1 MKKLLLMLCMVVGIG
16 MYSMAKPTTWES
28 KPTNAA
34 GYDSALEGSSSTT
47 TNIPT
52 GWWIDKTAN
61 TKWDL
66 TAKYASGGYYS
77 RGTNGLTFGSGNAAI
92 QTVTLETSA
101 FPGTITNVTINGVST
116 NVSSSKKGNVT
127 ATVTVG
133 TETFTATTSSNNT
146 ATAKDFVFTGSASG
160 KITIVLTQA
169 GDAGRQLNFKGLAV
183 TYDTDGGDNPP
194 VTTTVTPPTIT
205 ISGEKQGNDYLVGA
219 TATISAE
226 TEMIQYTL
234 DGTTPTTENGEL
246 YTEPIV
252 LDKAQKYTIKAI
264 ALDDDFNA
272 SEVKALEVNIVEKIV
287 TPPAGDTGTV
297 VFIADGYTYTGTAD
311 IKVTFSGTQT
321 SGKTIADQTWTATGV
336 CALDFTATSQS
347 TSYTDGSVCRWYSGD
362 GITITPQT
370 GIKITGLKMV
380 SGTSNAVCS
389 NGTPKLNSINSTAW
403 VADGNTVAT
412 WAGTAVS
419 EAFTFTNTAQIRFQY
434 LEVTY
439 EKVQTGPV
447 VDKPI
452 ITITGEKSG
461 EDYLIGAT
469 ASISAPKASYIFYT
483 TDGSDPKAE
492 GNTAVKEV
500 EATSVDLGKLA
511 LGETTIK
518 AYIWDAEANAS
529 AVETVIV
536 NVVKKPAGIF
546 WSSDQCKIYIGE
558 EPYTF
563 PTLTNPNDLKISY
576 SIPAADAAIATIDK
590 ATGEIT
596 IVGEGSTTVRATY
609 TSTDDSEFAGSWVQ
623 YTLTVAKRPAGDSMH
638 ATSYMFDFTAE
649 EDFRGLGSYGMKF
662 FSQTYTGSDYET
674 DMENPVTKIIRKGV
688 TLDFVLP
695 DNYTSKM
702 PTYRLYQGTAK
713 KGDALRVYNAKLQFS
728 VPAPGR
734 IKSIVFH
741 KGGEN
746 RWTLT
751 EVSAGEMPTTWA
763 DDGTATWTAPEN
775 ESISSVWFNFNGDR
789 HTRFTGITVE
799 YDLSKPAMPYV
810 VSETATEILVECDDW
825 CELHYTKKP
834 ESAAKAP
841 SRVQLA
847 DGTIEDTDEW
857 YNHGNYQI
865 TIDKTNELHKD
876 RGYSFIANH
885 AETGLKSD
893 ALNLYIGSEGTLT
906 GVEGIS
912 TEADADA
919 PVEFYDLQG
928 RKVANPQGGI
938 FIRRQGSKVTKVAM

>member
-1 MKKLLLMLCMVVGIG
+1 MLVVVGISS
-16 MYSMAKPTTWES
+16 YAAETTWKS
-28 KPTNAA
+28 QPTNAA

-47 TNIPT
+47 TKIPT

-66 TAKYASGGYYS
+66 MAKYASGGYYS

-101 FPGTITNVTINGVST
+101 FSGTITNVTINGVST
-116 NVSSSKKGNVT
+116 NVSSSKTGNVT

-133 TETFTATTSSNNT
+133 TKTFTATTSSNNT
-146 ATAKDFVFTGSASG
+146 EKATDFVFTGSASG
-160 KITIVLTQA
+160 KITIVLTQD

-183 TYDTDGGDNPP
+183 TYDPDGGENPP

-205 ISGEKQGNDYLVGA
+205 INGEKQGEDYLVGA

-234 DGTTPTTENGEL
+234 DGTTPTAEKGEL

-252 LDKAQKYTIKAI
+252 LEKAQKYTIKAI
-264 ALDDDFNA
+264 ALDNDFNA
-272 SEVKALEVNIVEKIV
+272 SEVKTLEVNVVEKTV
-287 TPPAGDTGTV
+287 TPPAGDSGTV
-297 VFIADGYTYTGTAD
+297 VYYADGFTLTNKYD
-311 IKVTFSGTQT
+311 IEVKLSGRDLT
-321 SGKTIADQTWTATGV
+321 SSTWTALNV
-336 CALDFTATSQS
+336 SDLKFYANSNSKPQINDN
-347 TSYTDGSVCRWYSGD
+347 VCRWYTKD
-362 GITITPQT
+362 KIEITPAA
-370 GIKITGLKMV
+370 GIVITGLKMV
-380 SGTSNAVCS
+380 TGTSNSVCANNAARLS
-389 NGTPKLNSINSTAW
+389 DINNTAW
-403 VADGNTVAT
+403 
-412 WAGTAVS
+412 TAVS
-419 EAFTFTNTAQIRFQY
+419 NTEATWSGKLTDKFAFSNTHTAQIRFQY

-439 EKVQTGPV
+439 EKVPVGPV
-447 VDKPI
+447 VDKPV

-469 ASISAPKASYIFYT
+469 ASISAPNASYIFYT

-500 EATSVDLGKLA
+500 EGTSVDLGKLA

-518 AYIWDAEANAS
+518 AYIRDADANS
-529 AVETVIV
+529 GEVETITV
-536 NVVKKPAGIF
+536 NVVKKPAGIS
-546 WSSDQCKIYIGE
+546 WSSDQCKIYLDE
-558 EPYTF
+558 EPYEF
-563 PTLTNPNDLKISY
+563 PTLNNPNELKISY

-623 YTLTVAKRPAGDSMH
+623 YTLTVAKRPAGESVH
-638 ATSYMFDFTAE
+638 ATSYMFDFTDEA
-649 EDFRGLGSYGMKF
+649 DFRGLASYGMTF
-662 FSQTYTGSDYET
+662 FTNGQENNKYET
-674 DMENPVTKIIRKGV
+674 DMDNPVTTIIRKGV
-688 TLDFVLP
+688 TLDFIVP
-695 DNYTSKM
+695 DGISTS
-702 PTYRLYQGTAK
+702 YRLYQGTAK

-741 KGGEN
+741 KGGET

-751 EVSAGEMPTTWA
+751 EVSAGEMPTRWA

-775 ESISSVWFNFNGDR
+775 ESISSVWFNFNGDK

-799 YDLSKPAMPYV
+799 YDLNKPAMPYV

-857 YNHGNYQI
+857 YNHGAYKI
-865 TIDKTNELHKD
+865 TIDKTNELHKN
-876 RGYSFIANH
+876 RSYSFIANH

-893 ALNLYIGSEGTLT
+893 ALNLYVGSDSTLT

-912 TEADADA
+912 AEADADA

-938 FIRRQGSKVTKVAM
+938 FIRRQGNQVTKVAL

>member
-1 MKKLLLMLCMVVGIG
+1 MKKLLLLLTMLVVVGISS
-16 MYSMAKPTTWES
+16 YAAETTWKSQPTTAAEYDAVFDYASYTSTTDPKTWTATS
-28 KPTNAA
+28 NNQKVDWAITPTWRKNIYFERGKNGAKWGAA
-34 GYDSALEGSSSTT
+34 DKSGSSRSLSAIEFSTSD
-47 TNIPT
+47 I
-52 GWWIDKTAN
+52 
-61 TKWDL
+61 
-66 TAKYASGGYYS
+66 
-77 RGTNGLTFGSGNAAI
+77 
-92 QTVTLETSA
+92 
-101 FPGTITNVTINGVST
+101 PGTITNVTILSINSNGTANASVSVGGT
-116 NVSSSKKGNVT
+116 TFETSKAISS
-127 ATVTVG
+127 TV
-133 TETFTATTSSNNT
+133 
-146 ATAKDFVFTGSASG
+146 KDLSFTGSASG
-160 KITIVLTQA
+160 KIVISIPDVASGKYLQI
-169 GDAGRQLNFKGLAV
+169 KGLSV
-183 TYDTDGGDNPP
+183 TYDPNGGGNP
-194 VTTTVTPPTIT
+194 VTAPQITIDKEPVDGVYEYGAKATIT
-205 ISGEKQGNDYLVGA
+205 GDEGN
-219 TATISAE
+219 TF
-226 TEMIQYTL
+226 MYTL
-234 DGTTPTTENGEL
+234 DGSDPYTSSTAVDYEDAFTLPEGE
-246 YTEPIV
+246 
-252 LDKAQKYTIKAI
+252 YTIKAI
-264 ALDDDFNA
+264 ALDEELNA
-272 SEVKALEVNIVEKIV
+272 SSVTELPVK
-287 TPPAGDTGTV
+287 
-297 VFIADGYTYTGTAD
+297 
-311 IKVTFSGTQT
+311 
-321 SGKTIADQTWTATGV
+321 
-336 CALDFTATSQS
+336 
-347 TSYTDGSVCRWYSGD
+347 
-362 GITITPQT
+362 
-370 GIKITGLKMV
+370 
-380 SGTSNAVCS
+380 
-389 NGTPKLNSINSTAW
+389 
-403 VADGNTVAT
+403 VA
-412 WAGTAVS
+412 
-419 EAFTFTNTAQIRFQY
+419 
-434 LEVTY
+434 
-439 EKVQTGPV
+439 KTGPV
-447 VDKPI
+447 VDMPEI
-452 ITITGEKSG
+452 IITGEKSG

-529 AVETVIV
+529 AVETVTV

-563 PTLTNPNDLKISY
+563 PTLTNPNELKISY
-576 SIPAADAAIATIDK
+576 LIPAADAAIATIDK

-751 EVSAGEMPTTWA
+751 DVSAGEMPTTWA

-928 RKVANPQGGI
+928 RMVANPQGGI
-938 FIRRQGSKVTKVAM
+938 FIRRQGMKVTKVAL

>member
-1 MKKLLLMLCMVVGIG
+1 MLVVVGISSYAADYTISFQSTANG
-16 MYSMAKPTTWES
+16 ATEIKTSIQATTFIEQTSRQYLEAKPVSAAS
-28 KPTNAA
+28 KVYYGGQNTNDKTSLRFNNTSAA
-34 GYDSALEGSSSTT
+34 GNITFKLSEAGQVNATSIILSCKLYGTSDEATTVKVNNVESTKTISNTNDYEDIEIPLDGS
-47 TNIPT
+47 
-52 GWWIDKTAN
+52 K
-61 TKWDL
+61 L
-66 TAKYASGGYYS
+66 TSIKIENSNAGKYRFYLRSIKVVSGAS
-77 RGTNGLTFGSGNAAI
+77 
-92 QTVTLETSA
+92 
-101 FPGTITNVTINGVST
+101 
-116 NVSSSKKGNVT
+116 VT
-127 ATVTVG
+127 A
-133 TETFTATTSSNNT
+133 
-146 ATAKDFVFTGSASG
+146 
-160 KITIVLTQA
+160 
-169 GDAGRQLNFKGLAV
+169 
-183 TYDTDGGDNPP
+183 
-194 VTTTVTPPTIT
+194 PTIT
-205 ISGEKQGNDYLVGA
+205 IDKEPVDGVYEYGA
-219 TATISAE
+219 KATISGE
-226 TEMIQYTL
+226 TTYSFMYTL
-234 DGTTPTTENGEL
+234 DGSDPYTSSTAVDYNNEPFTLPEGE
-246 YTEPIV
+246 
-252 LDKAQKYTIKAI
+252 YTIKAI
-264 ALDDDFNA
+264 ALDENLNP
-272 SEVKALEVNIVEKIV
+272 SEVTELPV
-287 TPPAGDTGTV
+287 
-297 VFIADGYTYTGTAD
+297 
-311 IKVTFSGTQT
+311 KVA
-321 SGKTIADQTWTATGV
+321 K
-336 CALDFTATSQS
+336 
-347 TSYTDGSVCRWYSGD
+347 
-362 GITITPQT
+362 
-370 GIKITGLKMV
+370 
-380 SGTSNAVCS
+380 
-389 NGTPKLNSINSTAW
+389 
-403 VADGNTVAT
+403 
-412 WAGTAVS
+412 
-419 EAFTFTNTAQIRFQY
+419 
-434 LEVTY
+434 
-439 EKVQTGPV
+439 TGPV
-447 VDKPI
+447 VDMPEI
-452 ITITGEKSG
+452 IITGEKSG
-461 EDYLIGAT
+461 GDYLIGAT
-469 ASISAPKASYIFYT
+469 ASISAPNAAAIQYT
-483 TDGSDPKAE
+483 TDGSDPNNADM
-492 GNTAVKEV
+492 V
-500 EATSVDLGKLA
+500 EKQTIELGKLA

-518 AYIWDAEANAS
+518 AIALDSELNISKVAEI
-529 AVETVIV
+529 TVK
-536 NVVKKPAGIF
+536 VVKKPAGIS
-546 WSSDQCKIYIGE
+546 WSSDQCKIYLDE
-558 EPYTF
+558 EPYEF
-563 PTLTNPNDLKISY
+563 PTLNNPNELKISY

-928 RKVANPQGGI
+928 RMVANPQGGI

>member
-1 MKKLLLMLCMVVGIG
+1 MLCMVVGIG

-28 KPTNAA
+28 KPTDAA

-47 TNIPT
+47 TKIPT

-389 NGTPKLNSINSTAW
+389 KGTPKLNSINSTAW

-529 AVETVIV
+529 AVETVTV

-563 PTLTNPNDLKISY
+563 PTLTNPNELKISY

-775 ESISSVWFNFNGDR
+775 ESISSVWFNFNDNK

-799 YDLSKPAMPYV
+799 YDLQKPAMPYV
-810 VSETATEILVECDDW
+810 VSETADAIVVECDDW

-841 SRVQLA
+841 SRAQLN

-857 YNHGNYQI
+857 YNHGSYQI
-865 TIDKTNELHKD
+865 TIDKNNTVHQD

-928 RKVANPQGGI
+928 RMVANPQGGI